1 MPWSWFLLR
10 DSLGAV
16 SLGVAI
22 LLPVLVVLA
31 VVVLVAV
38 VRPRLD
44 RFRLVVDVS
53 RGHAV
58 IRVLIAED
66 QHLIRGGHVMSMD
79 PAVGNFVE
87 ADVLVEG
94 KKVLAVGPNL
104 RARGAS

>member
-44 RFRLVVDVS
+44 RFRLVVDVP
-53 RGHAV
+53 
-58 IRVLIAED
+58 ED
-66 QHLIRGGHVMSMD
+66 TR
-79 PAVGNFVE
+79 
-87 ADVLVEG
+87 
-94 KKVLAVGPNL
+94 
-104 RARGAS
+104 